1 MIPLLFIAASVST
14 APATMLP
21 SPNELL
27 VGASHAV
34 EANRLDQASVMVSRA
49 VAAGA
54 SGPTLQRV
62 VADLAYARGSYS
74 EALAAYSELLKAMP
88 EDPQLLERGAIAAL
102 KLGQLETASRLLSI
116 ATSANGATWRTW
128 NACGVLADLKGE
140 WSKADECYRQANR
153 LAPRESEPVNN
164 QGWSL
169 LLRGK
174 WQDALG
180 LFQQAKELSP
190 NDPRISN
197 NLELARTSADAA
209 LPERLAGETDSE
221 WAARLNDAGVAAAIL
236 GDRQRAASAFTRALE
251 VSGTWYSRAA
261 NNLEALGS
269 R

>member
-14 APATMLP
+14 APAMTLP
-21 SPNELL
+21 SSNELL
-27 VGASHAV
+27 AGASHAV
-34 EANRLDQASVMVSRA
+34 ESNRLDQASVMVSRA

-54 SGPTLQRV
+54 AGPPLERV

-74 EALAAYSELLKAMP
+74 EALAGYSQLLKAGTQ
-88 EDPQLLERGAIAAL
+88 DSHLLERAAISAL
-102 KLGQLETASRLLSI
+102 KLGQLETASRFLSI
-116 ATSANGATWRTW
+116 ATSGNGASWRVW

-140 WSKADECYRQANR
+140 WSRADECYRQASE
-153 LAPRESEPVNN
+153 LAPKESEPLNN

-174 WQDALG
+174 WRDALG
-180 LFQQAKELSP
+180 LFERAKELAP

-197 NLELARTSADAA
+197 NLELAKTSADAA
-209 LPERLAGETDSE
+209 LPERLAGETDSA

-236 GDRQRAASAFTRALE
+236 GDRQRAASAFTRALQ
-251 VSGTWYSRAA
+251 VSGIWYSRAA